1 MRLVRTIRRSAE
13 FEDQCRRLGIAE
25 TDPRLEAVLFIM
37 KHSVRL
43 EEVNELRRFDEFS
56 LYAHRTK
63 RWPGLAPLTFY
74 FTLTHDFRSGCLE
87 GLMAPVGDSPSED

>member
-13 FEDQCRRLGIAE
+13 FEDQRRQIGLAE
-25 TDPRLEAVLFIM
+25 GDPRLEAVIFIM

-43 EEVNELRRFDEFS
+43 EEVNEIQRFDDFS

-87 GLMAPVGDSPSED
+87 GLMAPVSAPPGED